1 MFHDAFKGVEKKSDD
16 NKKIKSNL
24 RPFAWFFIFIV
35 FWYLHTKLFSFQLTS
50 ESIPISVSI
59 IILIYIISLFL
70 PYVLRSK

>member
-16 NKKIKSNL
+16 NKKIKSSL
-24 RPFAWFFIFIV
+24 KPFAWFFIFIV

-50 ESIPISVSI
+50 ESIPVSVLI

-70 PYVLRSK
+70 PYFLRSK